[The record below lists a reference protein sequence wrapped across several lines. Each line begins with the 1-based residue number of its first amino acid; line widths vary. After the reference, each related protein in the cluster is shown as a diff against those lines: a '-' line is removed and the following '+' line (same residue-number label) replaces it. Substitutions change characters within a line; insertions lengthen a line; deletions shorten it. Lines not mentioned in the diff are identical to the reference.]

1 MNGNI
6 KTTIAKNFQFNGSY
20 NVTLGRVTTSGNKRP
35 LDHIPPYFG
44 KLGFNYTPTWATF
57 EAYMLFNGK
66 KHLSDY
72 STSGEDN
79 LVYAPANGMPA
90 WETYNF
96 KAATKPMYGF
106 TLFAGMENILDTQY
120 RNFASGI
127 NASGRN
133 IYGGAKYNF

>member
-1 MNGNI
+1 
-6 KTTIAKNFQFNGSY
+6 
-20 NVTLGRVTTSGNKRP
+20 VTTDENKRP

-44 KLGFNYTPTWATF
+44 KLGINYTPKWANF

-79 LVYAPANGMPA
+79 LNYAPANGMPA

-96 KAATKPMYGF
+96 KA
-106 TLFAGMENILDTQY
+106 
-120 RNFASGI
+120 
-127 NASGRN
+127 
-133 IYGGAKYNF
+133 